1 MNILIE
7 GWRGINHSFAL
18 VNQFQISEL
27 IKSNEI
33 YFNDAPFVSNKWDK
47 NKNSSGLEKKLSEQ
61 INNLPPSQFNQ
72 SHDVTYRISFPFN
85 FNNEFNSK
93 ILVVFGNCEYK
104 TLNKEKYVHE
114 LTGEIKN
121 NKNFFIHTPSN
132 WSKEGFLKAGFK
144 KSNNCCSTWCG

>member
-47 NKNSSGLEKKLSEQ
+47 NKNSGGLEKKLSEQ
-61 INNLPPSQFNQ
+61 IIYLHKFNQ
-72 SHDVTYRISFPFN
+72 SHDVTYRISSFN

-93 ILVVFGNCEYK
+93 F
-104 TLNKEKYVHE
+104 
-114 LTGEIKN
+114 
-121 NKNFFIHTPSN
+121 
-132 WSKEGFLKAGFK
+132 
-144 KSNNCCSTWCG
+144 